1 MRNAA
6 RVPPLPL
13 LADGAEVV
21 VRGTPH
27 RLRLRE
33 GRGGAVRDGV
43 VDLALAQ
50 PGDPPAVRECLERLL
65 RREARSDLIREADRS
80 ERVLGVQRSALAVR
94 DQRSRWGSCSTTG
107 ALSFSWRL
115 VLAPP
120 ATLRAIAAHEV
131 AHLLVMGHGAD
142 FWRAVERAD
151 PAFRDGHAWLRRN
164 GHTLRI

>member
-1 MRNAA
+1 MR
-6 RVPPLPL
+6 
-13 LADGAEVV
+13 GA
-21 VRGTPH
+21 PH

-43 VDLALAQ
+43 VD
-50 PGDPPAVRECLERLL
+50 PGARPACRDDPAAVRECLERLL

-80 ERVLGVQRSALAVR
+80 ERVLGVQRSSLAVR

-107 ALSFSWRL
+107 ACSFSWRL

-151 PAFRDGHAWLRRN
+151 PAYRDGHAWLRRN